1 MRKLYFTLL
10 AVLLFSCNKDSGCY
24 DCKTTITVT
33 IKDSEE
39 SFSHSGS
46 DVQVKCD
53 LSEDEIREYER
64 NNTGASS
71 YTNGSLRFDTV
82 MVTVCTK

>member
-1 MRKLYFTLL
+1 MRKVFFTL
-10 AVLLFSCNKDSGCY
+10 SCNKDSGCY

-33 IKDSEE
+33 IKNSEE

>member
-1 MRKLYFTLL
+1 MRKVIFILL
-10 AVLLFSCNKDSGCY
+10 AFYLFSCNRDTGCFE
-24 DCKTTITVT
+24 CKTTITVT

-39 SFSHSGS
+39 SYSHSVS
-46 DVQVKCD
+46 DIQAKCD

>member
-1 MRKLYFTLL
+1 MRKVFITL
-10 AVLLFSCNKDSGCY
+10 VSVFLFSCNSDTGCY
-24 DCKTTITVT
+24 DCKTTITIT
-33 IKDSEE
+33 IQDSGE
-39 SFSHSGS
+39 SYSHAVS
-46 DVQVKCD
+46 DTQTKCD

-82 MVTVCTK
+82 MVTICSK

>member
-1 MRKLYFTLL
+1 MRKVFITLL
-10 AVLLFSCNKDSGCY
+10 AVFLFSCNRDTGCY

-39 SFSHSGS
+39 SYSHSVS
-46 DVQVKCD
+46 DIQAKCD

>member
-1 MRKLYFTLL
+1 MRKVFITLL
-10 AVLLFSCNKDSGCY
+10 SVFLFSCNSDTGCY

-33 IKDSEE
+33 IKESEE
-39 SFSHSGS
+39 SYSHAVS
-46 DVQVKCD
+46 DIQTKCG

-82 MVTVCTK
+82 MVTVCSK